1 MEGIDIL
8 TNFTDTNATGL
19 NNATY
24 NATDIQDIETFTII
38 NEDQNLTTG
47 KEFINQ
53 TVQEVPFYLKFRDE
67 PWVIPLVAL
76 ALFNVACIL
85 IFEIYVLYKS
95 CGGRRHLFLGQVLLL
110 GLFLCSVLGL
120 LYVPEPHWL
129 FCGITRAGVGIAYSI
144 VFGTL
149 LVKCIFLLKIH
160 DGVYFNASFQALLLF
175 FIVAVEVAIVS
186 QWLVYQPPNVTSV
199 SSSSIVCEKSP
210 LDRIEYL
217 TYVMLLLFLVIV
229 ASIRARSLRENN
241 KEALYIGL
249 SIAIALVFWVA
260 WISVAIIFDRR
271 YEAPAEAFG
280 LLCTSLMV
288 FLLIFIPKAVHLS
301 SHRSKLGN
309 GSMGGSHS
317 VIHTP
322 SFLHLQPHAVLPT
335 QGTLIKQS
343 QVNADYCRGFSSRLW
358 RYDYPSFQQMEP
370 PPISHSDTNSMKK
383 SNGSSFNHSHLY

>member
-8 TNFTDTNATGL
+8 TNFTDTNATDF

-129 FCGITRAGVGIAYSI
+129 FCGITRAGVGIAYAI

-160 DGVYFNASFQALLLF
+160 NGVYFNASFQAILLF
-175 FIVAVEVAIVS
+175 FIVAVE
-186 QWLVYQPPNVTSV
+186 
-199 SSSSIVCEKSP
+199 
-210 LDRIEYL
+210 
-217 TYVMLLLFLVIV
+217 
-229 ASIRARSLRENN
+229 
-241 KEALYIGL
+241 
-249 SIAIALVFWVA
+249 
-260 WISVAIIFDRR
+260 
-271 YEAPAEAFG
+271 
-280 LLCTSLMV
+280 
-288 FLLIFIPKAVHLS
+288 
-301 SHRSKLGN
+301 
-309 GSMGGSHS
+309 
-317 VIHTP
+317 
-322 SFLHLQPHAVLPT
+322 
-335 QGTLIKQS
+335 
-343 QVNADYCRGFSSRLW
+343 
-358 RYDYPSFQQMEP
+358 
-370 PPISHSDTNSMKK
+370 
-383 SNGSSFNHSHLY
+383 